1 MSEIMIMGALI
12 LALLTYLFLIYPFI
26 ASYRVYRESIQYR
39 FRDCVA
45 TFVNYSILSF
55 IGISITM
62 MVISC
67 QSKYLFQNEP
77 YAIFWEISILMM
89 SGAASL
95 AVFKKNRYAGILC
108 FPVLYI
114 VVYFASMLIM
124 RGVRYYAGG

>member
-1 MSEIMIMGALI
+1 MDETQIGALI
-12 LALLTYLFLIYPFI
+12 FAIVTYLFLIYPVI
-26 ASYRVYRESIQYR
+26 ASYKAYKVTSKNKV
-39 FRDCVA
+39 VA
-45 TFVNYSILSF
+45 CLIIFIISLFLSLV
-55 IGISITM
+55 GIIKTLEVVSF
-62 MVISC
+62 
-67 QSKYLFQNEP
+67 QSKYLFQNES
-77 YAIFWEISILMM
+77 YALLWEISILMM

>member
-1 MSEIMIMGALI
+1 MSEIMIIGALI
-12 LALLTYLFLIYPFI
+12 FALLTYFFLIYPFI
-26 ASYRVYRESIQYR
+26 ASYRVYQETTQYR

-45 TFVNYSILSF
+45 TFANYSILSF
-55 IGISITM
+55 IGILITM

-67 QSKYLFQNEP
+67 QIKYLFQNEV
-77 YAIFWEISILMM
+77 YAIFWEISIILI

-95 AVFKKNRYAGILC
+95 VVYKKNRYAGVLC

-114 VVYFASMLIM
+114 VIYFASMLIM